1 MSAGAKA
8 FLLILLILL
17 LPVEIACLAML
28 WAGESVYYV
37 LVRIPFSIIKSF
49 VKSFVDSVGDSV
61 SEPEHE
67 RSGGR

>member
-17 LPVEIACLAML
+17 LPVEIACLALL

-49 VKSFVDSVGDSV
+49 VDSVGDSV

>member
-8 FLLILLILL
+8 FLLILL

-49 VKSFVDSVGDSV
+49 VDSVVDSV